1 MSMRTVQLVL
11 FPAWKYP
18 RILQAASFSPP
29 KCTWKTRE
37 IFGGLEKLMGVIT
50 PVVLKIPSPD
60 LKETGIT
67 CSVGMLKPK
76 NEHCLQSYGGTDW
89 YEEALPKPFRGWL
102 GPLRKV
108 SLCRGVYAW
117 ISPQENFVLLFHQI
131 ATEWC
136 KTSPVLV
143 KWVRLHV
150 YSALLA
156 DSNLCSWLCS
166 HSHLHPSQEHCRQ
179 MVLVFRL

>member
-1 MSMRTVQLVL
+1 MSMGTVQLAL

-29 KCTWKTRE
+29 KCTWKSGE

-50 PVVLKIPSPD
+50 PVVLKIPNTG

-67 CSVGMLKPK
+67 CWVRMLKPK

-89 YEEALPKPFRGWL
+89 YEETSPKPFRDWL
-102 GPLRKV
+102 GSLRKV
-108 SLCRGVYAW
+108 SPCREVYAW
-117 ISPQENFVLLFHQI
+117 TSCQESFVLLFHQI
-131 ATEWC
+131 PTEWC

-156 DSNLCSWLCS
+156 DSNLCSWLCTLS
-166 HSHLHPSQEHCRQ
+166 PPAFPEHCRQ
-179 MVLVFRL
+179 MLLVFRL